1 MGKKRYSAE
10 FKELIEEKLRAG
22 VLVSQLVWEYEPSAQ
37 TLFKWKRGMVELN
50 GIKVDDI

>member
-22 VLVSQLVWEYEPSAQ
+22 VPWIRSTGCTFGL
-37 TLFKWKRGMVELN
+37 MVFS
-50 GIKVDDI
+50 VVFAVRT